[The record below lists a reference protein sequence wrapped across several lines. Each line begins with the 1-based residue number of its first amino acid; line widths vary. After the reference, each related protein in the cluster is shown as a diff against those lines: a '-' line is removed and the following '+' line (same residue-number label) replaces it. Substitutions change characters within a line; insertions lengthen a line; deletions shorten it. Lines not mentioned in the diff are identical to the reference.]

1 MGPRHGLLLSFF
13 IACVA
18 LPDLPDLPKTYS
30 TLNLMHGTK
39 GWSRTCFGWRLL
51 PPELILTYAGAYLHG
66 VAINESELL
75 SIRHVSRDLVVVD
88 DIKLTDLSLLANLQ
102 TVGGNVE
109 IRYNAQLADISGLSN
124 LEVIGGSL
132 NIYFNHR
139 LREISG
145 FTKLTVIGRSLGIHH
160 NDQLENITGF
170 PALVRIGQDFSLRG
184 NKKLLAA
191 PGMPSLRALGGDV
204 EVIFNPLM
212 QTVDDMVGALEMI
225 EGNFLIKDNDNLT
238 TLALLPN
245 ITRIA
250 KRFEVSYNERITE
263 VHGPPQLEQL
273 GALTIKS
280 NNALRLVD
288 GFDRLQVLEYWAGGK
303 LIEGTFQ
310 VMFNTKLESLSFPHL
325 ESVGNLT
332 LLDNDNLTEA
342 SFPGLWS
349 VAGEVKVS
357 YHARLRAF
365 SSNASSAAGISFLAN
380 YELLE
385 VSMPNLT
392 HVHGKLAISFNSDLE
407 YLDGFDALEK
417 VDENLEI
424 IGNRKLKDI
433 STFKELNF
441 IGKDFLVDNNTALTD
456 LSGLTPKLKVHGN
469 MEIENNDQLF
479 SISGLETLPFVSGYA
494 VLSIKC
500 SGNAVRPPNRA
511 SCVNC
516 AAWEMPS
523 EDKASCQLDY
533 VFVVVVGFVYLLTF
547 LLAVNVGMTVR
558 NVMVVDAIIMSSNGR
573 VLLRTTER
581 HYLLR
586 GFWGRSFPLWVDGTG
601 CSFIDQAEQ
610 PIQAK
615 AVGDVELE
623 LMVRMEQKTY
633 NRRTL
638 SSLPHSEVSVQRTID
653 STMGFQK
660 TDGSC
665 MLSCQ
670 GFAVVKSPWEL
681 LSAGFCMPCIVWALG
696 FSLALFGLIYLGVTT
711 AAEIPLSTLL
721 LSALQSFAL
730 GAFLALLL
738 RLLGVLRRRH
748 QQQSRRQQLRELQ
761 LLSDLEKASWEGDD
775 DALSRVQKGLAGR
788 GWTQQRFQNHVQ
800 QMRCRQSQDA
810 GVSVAYI
817 LSREFLELSQNRSG
831 KDDPNFYDLKDA
843 FFLPSDP
850 VAQPPIGGTVLCP
863 RDGRPGCALVD
874 TLERQHRRECTH
886 FLSWAWSYS
895 VSLVQ
900 SAMRSW
906 MDQGKLE
913 PSKTFLYMCFFVN
926 NQYRILLDRD
936 GAGSREFSLGEVF
949 EENLQRVGRMVALL
963 DHWDQPQYLSR
974 IWTIFEQYS
983 AVVLEIEVTF
993 ILPQAS
999 GESLLQQIRKGE
1011 EGILSVRESLCNVDA
1026 ETAGAW
1032 CPEDEQHVKRII
1044 EQSIGF
1050 EKVNEKVQELM
1061 IAWVATMV
1069 KDYLGGLVV
1078 LGTRRLQRLRA
1089 RTFLSV
1095 APTDVSHKR
1104 LGVGGDRQV

>member
-1 MGPRHGLLLSFF
+1 MSRFLVILLSAALVPSSAFVAPGAPRPALRSASQVEQMQRVEMIEEPSTF
-13 IACVA
+13 PFGAVAMASVLGLMVGLASGPQVAMAEDAPAAPVMDKKAKLKAEVEKAQAAFSKNAKSKDDRLKEQMKQLEDFSKTATTNKAKDDRLNIQYVCDPFMKKCVNPA
-18 LPDLPDLPKTYS
+18 WNVTEMYVQCPEDRADPS
-30 TLNLMHGTK
+30 T
-39 GWSRTCFGWRLL
+39 W
-51 PPELILTYAGAYLHG
+51 GAQCKLD
-66 VAINESELL
+66 
-75 SIRHVSRDLVVVD
+75 RDLVVVD

-160 NDQLENITGF
+160 NDQLENITG
-170 PALVRIGQDFSLRG
+170 
-184 NKKLLAA
+184 
-191 PGMPSLRALGGDV
+191 MPSLRALGGDV

-225 EGNFLIKDNDNLT
+225 EGNFLIKARLTTDDVMAKDNDNLT

-288 GFDRLQVLEYWAGGK
+288 GFDRLQ

-533 VFVVVVGFVYLLTF
+533 VFVVVVGFVYLLT
-547 LLAVNVGMTVR
+547 

-711 AAEIPLSTLL
+711 AADAWQNGWGP
-721 LSALQSFAL
+721 FAL

-761 LLSDLEKASWEGDD
+761 LLSDLEKAVWEGDD

-800 QMRCRQSQDA
+800 QMSTPFALCEDA

-863 RDGRPGCALVD
+863 RDGRPGALPRRR
-874 TLERQHRRECTH
+874 TRRTHRPFADVAVH
-886 FLSWAWSYS
+886 
-895 VSLVQ
+895 
-900 SAMRSW
+900 
-906 MDQGKLE
+906 
-913 PSKTFLYMCFFVN
+913 
-926 NQYRILLDRD
+926 RD
-936 GAGSREFSLGEVF
+936 GTLGLSTRSQAVLWSIPWSDSIAGS
-949 EENLQRVGRMVALL
+949 
-963 DHWDQPQYLSR
+963 
-974 IWTIFEQYS
+974 
-983 AVVLEIEVTF
+983 
-993 ILPQAS
+993 
-999 GESLLQQIRKGE
+999 
-1011 EGILSVRESLCNVDA
+1011 
-1026 ETAGAW
+1026 
-1032 CPEDEQHVKRII
+1032 
-1044 EQSIGF
+1044 
-1050 EKVNEKVQELM
+1050 
-1061 IAWVATMV
+1061 
-1069 KDYLGGLVV
+1069 
-1078 LGTRRLQRLRA
+1078 A
-1089 RTFLSV
+1089 RTSSPGPG
-1095 APTDVSHKR
+1095 AIR
-1104 LGVGGDRQV
+1104 